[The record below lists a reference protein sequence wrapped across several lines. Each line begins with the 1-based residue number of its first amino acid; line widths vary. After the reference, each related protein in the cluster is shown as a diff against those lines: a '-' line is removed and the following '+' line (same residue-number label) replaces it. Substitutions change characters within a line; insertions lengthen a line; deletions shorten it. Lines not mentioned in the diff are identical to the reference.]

1 MRSSRSD
8 FAVSRGVIRRLLLL
22 ASLCLAT
29 PAFAAPALPPEVRMA
44 LDSAGVPAEHFAA
57 LVVAADGSTILSH
70 NPDRPM
76 NPASVMKL
84 VTTFAALDALG
95 PAHVWRTEV
104 RATGPVVAGHLR
116 GDLVL
121 KGDGDPGLTLEA
133 LWMLLRDIRARGIEH
148 IDGDVLLDRSAFAV
162 ADEDPALF
170 DGEPTRPYNASPDAL
185 LLNHRSVRLTFA
197 PDPSTRTVRIV
208 AEPPLPGVGVVN
220 RLEPGDGPC
229 DGWPE
234 KPEVDLPGRSLTFR
248 GTYPLA
254 CGDKVRHF
262 MLLPPVEYAQSLLTQ
277 LWGSLGGTLAGSV
290 RDAATPVDTWLVTRA
305 ESRPLADLVRDINKH
320 SNNVMARQVFL
331 TLGRGA
337 DGAPATVES
346 ARDAITQWADARGLA
361 APELVLDNGAGLSRI
376 ERVSAGSLVRLL
388 RAAAES
394 PVGAEFIA
402 SLPLA
407 GVDGTLKRWFVGTPV
422 AGHAHL
428 KTGYIEGVRAI
439 AGYVH
444 GDGGRTAL
452 VVGIINHRNARA
464 AAAVQEALVTWALAA
479 GTAPPATPEVHRGC
493 GKRRPGGCT
502 GMRRA
507 APVAPSPPSTTAR

>member
-1 MRSSRSD
+1 
-8 FAVSRGVIRRLLLL
+8 
-22 ASLCLAT
+22 
-29 PAFAAPALPPEVRMA
+29 
-44 LDSAGVPAEHFAA
+44 
-57 LVVAADGSTILSH
+57 
-70 NPDRPM
+70 
-76 NPASVMKL
+76 
-84 VTTFAALDALG
+84 
-95 PAHVWRTEV
+95 
-104 RATGPVVAGHLR
+104 
-116 GDLVL
+116 
-121 KGDGDPGLTLEA
+121 
-133 LWMLLRDIRARGIEH
+133 
-148 IDGDVLLDRSAFAV
+148 
-162 ADEDPALF
+162 
-170 DGEPTRPYNASPDAL
+170 
-185 LLNHRSVRLTFA
+185 
-197 PDPSTRTVRIV
+197 
-208 AEPPLPGVGVVN
+208 
-220 RLEPGDGPC
+220 
-229 DGWPE
+229 
-234 KPEVDLPGRSLTFR
+234 
-248 GTYPLA
+248 
-254 CGDKVRHF
+254 

-277 LWGSLGGTLAGSV
+277 LWGSLGGTFSGNV
-290 RDAATPVDTWLVTRA
+290 RDAATPADNWLVTRA

-361 APELVLDNGAGLSRI
+361 VPELVLDNGAGLSRI

-452 VVGIINHRNARA
+452 VVGIINHRSARA
-464 AAAVQEALVTWALAA
+464 AAGVQEALVTWALAA
-479 GTAPPATPEVHRGC
+479 GTTPPAATPEANRGC

-507 APVAPSPPSTTAR
+507 APMAPSPPSTTAR